1 LTDLIGKVEKFPR
14 CLNSVGPPPARSTQ
28 VGSLGG
34 SSATSSDR
42 KLRTTNIRGVG
53 TGLSFGFN
61 FNINSHMLRQTER
74 LEATGAVTNDFK
86 DSNQAPGVGFNAR
99 YLVPVGN
106 NGIQMGGYASFDY
119 LNQATNRTFGGASFL
134 GNTINSMTNAGI
146 TVGVEATPQ
155 IFIYTNF
162 GPSWIDRNQKLNFL
176 GRTTA
181 VDSSAPGVTVG
192 GGVDFLPPGWSVPIT
207 VEIDHTF
214 VQQKTVIN
222 PDSPGF
228 GYGNDSGVTTA
239 RVGIRVPLPSVSDA
253 GLRHDF
259 Q

>member
-1 LTDLIGKVEKFPR
+1 
-14 CLNSVGPPPARSTQ
+14 
-28 VGSLGG
+28 
-34 SSATSSDR
+34 
-42 KLRTTNIRGVG
+42 
-53 TGLSFGFN
+53 
-61 FNINSHMLRQTER
+61 
-74 LEATGAVTNDFK
+74 
-86 DSNQAPGVGFNAR
+86 
-99 YLVPVGN
+99 VGN
-106 NGIQMGGYASFDY
+106 NGIQVGGYASFDY

-222 PDSPGF
+222 G
-228 GYGNDSGVTTA
+228 
-239 RVGIRVPLPSVSDA
+239 LA
-253 GLRHDF
+253 GLWLWQRQRCHHGQGRHPCPF
-259 Q
+259 AFGERCRATS